1 MTINQVPPPSPVN
14 QRAANPI
21 VPILATVIWLLAAA
35 IAALPVLMSVMIFDS
50 GTDNA
55 SIWAWLLFYGL
66 WAFLGVCILTV
77 PIVWIVWAVTR
88 KHDGGGRLL
97 RVLAALLPL
106 IPLAVAAIGF
116 IVTVAGPCQG
126 NFSNC

>member
-1 MTINQVPPPSPVN
+1 MTMNQVPPPSAVN

-55 SIWAWLLFYGL
+55 VERLRHNAVDWPRHHPSRAGWGL
-66 WAFLGVCILTV
+66 VV
-77 PIVWIVWAVTR
+77 DAVTR
-88 KHDGGGRLL
+88 SSRFRGPPGLARDG
-97 RVLAALLPL
+97 LAARQHL
-106 IPLAVAAIGF
+106 VDQ
-116 IVTVAGPCQG
+116 TVFQCLGRR
-126 NFSNC
+126 